1 MEWLTLPLSNT
12 TTTADSLVVNEV
24 DLTVK
29 IIVCASCLLSMAGS
43 LLIIFTF
50 LAWPDIRTEPRKI
63 LLYLSI
69 ADFVAAASYLHG
81 TIEDFKEN
89 STDCIVQSAL
99 STFSNVSSFF
109 WTMSLA
115 VYLYVT
121 IVKVDKTRA
130 DKLLWIFH
138 LISWGI
144 PLIIVVS
151 AVSCGGLG
159 YDDSYISVGWCWVDL
174 DNEFYLLWILLAGKI
189 WELLAYITLPFLYF
203 WMKRRIKIEVCFP
216 KKSAFVIPI
225 KFICRHNFNFVVLLV
240 G

>member
-1 MEWLTLPLSNT
+1 MDVALHFDPNLTSTPKTSPT
-12 TTTADSLVVNEV
+12 NEV
-24 DLTVK
+24 DVTVK
-29 IIVCASCLLSMAGS
+29 IIVSTSCLLSMAGS

-69 ADFVAAASYLHG
+69 ADFIAAASYLHG
-81 TIEDFKEN
+81 VIQDFNEN
-89 STDCIVQSAL
+89 SRDCIIQSAL

-121 IVKVDKTRA
+121 IVKVDKDRA
-130 DKLLWIFH
+130 DRLLWLFH

-144 PLIIVVS
+144 PSVIVIC
-151 AVSCGGLG
+151 AVSTGGLG
-159 YDDSYISVGWCWVDL
+159 YDESYISVGWCWVDL
-174 DNEFYLLWILLAGKI
+174 DNELYLLWILLAGKI
-189 WELLAYITLPFLYF
+189 WELLAYVSPYSFYIF
-203 WMKRRIKIEVCFP
+203 WWKD
-216 KKSAFVIPI
+216 
-225 KFICRHNFNFVVLLV
+225 